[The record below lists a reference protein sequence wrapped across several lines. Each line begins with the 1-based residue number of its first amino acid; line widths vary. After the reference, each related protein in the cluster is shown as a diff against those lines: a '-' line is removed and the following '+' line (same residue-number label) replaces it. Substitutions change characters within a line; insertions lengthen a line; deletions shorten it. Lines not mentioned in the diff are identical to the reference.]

1 MSVRYLREA
10 DRRGRAEIPRDTS
23 VLWTSIGENRRESAM
38 IFDGQNDSLLYYP
51 TRSLFAVTPGS
62 KGKSAH
68 YESAAARRHTPHRP
82 PRAFIQYDGG
92 AGILSCTAAAHLA

>member
-1 MSVRYLREA
+1 MDINR
-10 DRRGRAEIPRDTS
+10 
-23 VLWTSIGENRRESAM
+23 ENRRESAM
-38 IFDGQNDSLLYYP
+38 IFDGQNDSLLYYA

-92 AGILSCTAAAHLA
+92 AGILSCAAAAHLVARGAAEPYPDHTGCHTRDGGGP